1 MNMKATL
8 SLSVLT
14 LSLLLA
20 SQTTL
25 AAQRGPTAVT
35 VVTEQVET
43 HEINQSLSLIGKLE
57 AAESVVIAS
66 EVSGKVEQIAVNAN
80 QNVQQGQLLIK
91 LNDDKARA
99 ALVEAQAYLKD
110 EQRKLK
116 EFQRLVKRN
125 AITPTEIDAQKASVQ
140 IADARLDAAKANL
153 ADLHIA
159 APFSGTVGFID
170 FSRGKMVSV
179 GTELLTLD
187 DLSVMELDLQVPER
201 YLSMLSVGM
210 DVQAKTSAWGD
221 QFFIGKVTGI
231 DTRISTETLNLRVRI
246 QFDNPENRLKP
257 GMLMNAS
264 LAFPA
269 IEAPIIPVQAL
280 EYSGTKR
287 YVYVIDENNKATRT
301 EVLLGARVDNEVV
314 IESGVKVGDKIVVQG
329 IVNMRDGVQ
338 VEEIVAPLK
347 SPKMTSTNQ
356 GNGSDK
362 EEN

>member
-1 MNMKATL
+1 MNMKAPL
-8 SLSVLT
+8 SLSVLM
-14 LSLLLA
+14 LSILMA
-20 SQTTL
+20 SHTTF
-25 AAQRGPTAVT
+25 AAQRGPTAIT

-43 HEINQSLSLIGKLE
+43 HEINQSLSLIGKLK

-66 EVSGKVEQIAVNAN
+66 EVSGKVEQIAVKAN
-80 QNVQQGQLLIK
+80 QSVQQGQLLIK
-91 LNDDKARA
+91 LHDDKARA

-110 EQRKLK
+110 EKRKLT

-125 AITPTEIDAQKASVQ
+125 AITPTEIDAQKTSVQ
-140 IADARLDAAKANL
+140 IAEARLDAARANL
-153 ADLHIA
+153 ADLHID
-159 APFSGTVGFID
+159 APFSGTVGFVD

-179 GTELLTLD
+179 GTELVTLD

-210 DVQAKTSAWGD
+210 EVKAKTSAWGA
-221 QFFIGKVTGI
+221 QTFTGEVTGI
-231 DTRISTETLNLRVRI
+231 DTRISSETLNLRVRI
-246 QFDNPENRLKP
+246 EFDNPENRLKP

-269 IEAPIIPVQAL
+269 IKAPIIPVQAL

-287 YVYVIDENNKATRT
+287 FVYVIDENNKASRK

-314 IESGVKVGDKIVVQG
+314 IESGVEVGDKIVVQG
-329 IVNMRDGVQ
+329 IVNMRDGVK

-347 SPKMTSTNQ
+347 S
-356 GNGSDK
+356 DK
-362 EEN
+362 EQN